1 MILITKNKKDFKDFY
16 RQNSTKWGV
25 LWEMIVHII
34 LIYRILK
41 VN

>member
-1 MILITKNKKDFKDFY
+1 MILITKNKKDFY
-16 RQNSTKWGV
+16 RQNSTKMGGV

-34 LIYRILK
+34 LIHRILK